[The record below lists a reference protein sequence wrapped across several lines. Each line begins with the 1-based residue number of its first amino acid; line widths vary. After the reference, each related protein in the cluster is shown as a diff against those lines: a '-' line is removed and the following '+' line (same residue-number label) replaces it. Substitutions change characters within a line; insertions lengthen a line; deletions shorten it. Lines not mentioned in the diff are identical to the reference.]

1 MSNKDNETVKTTTVQ
16 VYRMIRKI
24 GSGASAEVWQ
34 ATKDGQEFAIKFF
47 KMDSSDSN

>member
-1 MSNKDNETVKTTTVQ
+1 MSIIDNETVKTTTVP

-34 ATKDGQEFAIKFF
+34 ATKDGQDFAIKMF
-47 KMDSSDSN
+47 N